1 MEELLR
7 GFVKRA
13 DEQICFY
20 FENSVKNIANFI
32 FNNKKPDNEVIV
44 ETIFGKVLL
53 KTIDHGNHLSGKP
66 AYVQNIGDYLL
77 QLKEGDVPIDSVD
90 FFDFSD
96 LNNRDEFDSKDIEEK
111 EFVKLYD
118 GH

>member
-7 GFVKRA
+7 GYINHA

-20 FENSVKNIANFI
+20 FENSIKNIANFI
-32 FNNKKPDNEVIV
+32 FNNAKPDNEVVV
-44 ETIFGKVLL
+44 ETIFGKELL

-66 AYVQNIGDYLL
+66 AYVQKINDYIL
-77 QLKEGDVPIDSVD
+77 QLKAGSIKKDIVE
-90 FFDFSD
+90 FFDFSN
-96 LNNRDEFDSKDIEEK
+96 LNNRDEFDSKDMEEK
-111 EFVKLYD
+111 EFIRLYD